1 MKRNLLLGVMYLAT
15 LAASAFNTIVL
26 SHQGNQTFYD
36 NGEFPA
42 ALAAAQDNDTIFV
55 PSMSIPGFTIERPIT
70 VMGTGEK
77 TYITGDVMITLPDS
91 LTKISAALLDG
102 VNVTGAVRVKRI
114 ANATGGWIRMTKMQN
129 FDLTPEYESI
139 PVKSFILERCHVA
152 KYCNLSNAVHTLLQ
166 NCKVY
171 ELYGL
176 GTYEGSHNIDH
187 SFIHS
192 AYLRGDNNNSTHFRG
207 CIKNSIIYS
216 AANASGVGANVVTVI
231 NSILLTSAYDFPS
244 VWINYDSFRAGV
256 TGTVCNTTT
265 LDATE
270 IVYEKLLA
278 EGWKADDGTTIGSTG
293 GSTPFTLEPSLPAVK
308 TASVLLDP
316 ENRTLNVKVNFTTP
330 AVGTLS
336 PVTPEETEQ
345 PTE

>member
-1 MKRNLLLGVMYLAT
+1 MKRKLLLGVMCLAT

-77 TYITGDVMITLPDS
+77 TYITGDVTITLPDS

-102 VNVTGAVRVKRI
+102 VNVSGTVRVKRI
-114 ANATGGWIRMTKMQN
+114 ANATGGWIRMTKMRN
-129 FDLTPEYESI
+129 FDLTPEYDSI
-139 PVKSFILERCHVA
+139 PVKSFILERCHIA
-152 KYCNLSNAVHTLLQ
+152 RLCNLSNAVHTLLQ
-166 NCKVY
+166 NCKVKY
-171 ELYGL
+171 LSGL
-176 GTYEGSHNIDH
+176 GYYEGSHNIDH
-187 SFIHS
+187 CDIYNCGYFSDMDHI
-192 AYLRGDNNNSTHFRG
+192 RG
-207 CIKNSIIYS
+207 CIKNSIIYEPY
-216 AANASGVGANVVTVI
+216 ANLTSSRVNVVTII
-231 NSILLTSAYDFPS
+231 NSLTTYYS
-244 VWINYDSFRAGV
+244 VPDKWINYDSHYKSI
-256 TGTVCNTTT
+256 TSIDSNTLEVSESVFTT
-265 LDATE
+265 LETN
-270 IVYEKLLA
+270 
-278 EGWKADDGTTIGSTG
+278 GWMADDGTTIGSTG

-316 ENRTLNVKVNFTTP
+316 DNRTLNVKVNFTTP

-336 PVTPEETEQ
+336 PVTPDETEQ

>member
-1 MKRNLLLGVMYLAT
+1 MCLAT

-77 TYITGDVMITLPDS
+77 TYITGDVTITLPDS

-102 VNVTGAVRVKRI
+102 VNVSGTVRVKRI

-129 FDLTPEYESI
+129 FDLTPEYDSI
-139 PVKSFILERCHVA
+139 PVKSFILERCHISNG
-152 KYCNLSNAVHTLLQ
+152 CRLSNAVHTLLQ
-166 NCKVY
+166 NCKAKV
-171 ELYGL
+171 LYGL

-187 SFIHS
+187 CDI
-192 AYLRGDNNNSTHFRG
+192 YYCYNNSYIETHFRG
-207 CIKNSIIYS
+207 CIKNSIIFDPIYS
-216 AANASGVGANVVTVI
+216 SSSSGAANTVTLI
-231 NSILLTSAYDFPS
+231 NSILARQSIPDK
-244 VWINYDSFRAGV
+244 WINYDSHYISNSTAI
-256 TGTVCNTTT
+256 NSST
-265 LDATE
+265 LEVADDVFATLE
-270 IVYEKLLA
+270 TN
-278 EGWKADDGTTIGSTG
+278 GWKADDGTTIGSTG